1 MPCVKGRATHTLC
14 NPGCN
19 TDCLCCQQVPTA
31 YECRKVCCGNYE
43 TNSLK
48 GYTGETNWTHLLFFR
63 TQDGIGNNLFDPR
76 WGASDTS
83 VNTLAPLAYAD
94 GISSP
99 ANRTVNPRIVSNAV
113 SAISG
118 PDDHPFLNTLITWW
132 GQYIDHTIA
141 ITPAHGEDFSFTSA
155 ANLTEDPNET
165 IFGATIPFSRA
176 DFIPGSNPREHITQL
191 TAFIDADNVYGKDGP
206 RELALRLMD
215 GTGHLRTS
223 SGNLPP
229 FNTFGLP
236 NENAGGLPAEQLFLV
251 GDVRGNENVA
261 LLSLHIMFVRLHN
274 ILADAFV
281 AELPKFTGQDETIYQ
296 QARRLVGGI
305 QQWITFNEYLPR
317 ILGTNAPPIDYP
329 GYDATLNPSVLKEFS
344 TVAYRG
350 VGHPS
355 VQSVLN
361 IGDGSTTLDLTDA
374 FFNPGYVSANG
385 IDDIIRGA
393 LGQNMKN
400 VTTEVV
406 DDLRNT
412 LFGPPAGTVLLDLIA
427 MNIQRGRDL
436 GVPDYN
442 TLRQAYGLA
451 PKATWADVTSDV
463 VLQGRLAMV
472 YPTPSDAD
480 PFIAGLAEPKV
491 GGGIVG
497 ELFARIIREQFVRL
511 RSGDRFWFENDPALR
526 QQDIDM
532 IKSYTLA
539 KVIEKT
545 TNVTVTGSAFT
556 V

>member
-1 MPCVKGRATHTLC
+1 MPCIKGRAKHTLC

-19 TDCLCCQQVPTA
+19 TSCLCCKHTTA
-31 YECRKVCCGNYE
+31 YECRPLCCGDYDVN
-43 TNSLK
+43 NLK
-48 GYTGETNWTHLLFFR
+48 GYTGESNWTHLLFFR
-63 TQDGIGNNLFDPR
+63 TQGGIGNNLFNPI

-83 VNTLAPLAYAD
+83 LNTLAPLAYAD

-99 ANRTVNPRIVSNAV
+99 ANRTVNPRMVSNAV
-113 SAISG
+113 SRFTG
-118 PDDHPFLNTLITWW
+118 PDDHPTLNAVMTWW
-132 GQYIDHTIA
+132 GQYIDHTIS

-155 ANLTEDPNET
+155 ANAGEDPNEI

-176 DFIPGSNPREHITQL
+176 DFVPNSNPREHITL
-191 TAFIDADNVYGKDGP
+191 LSSFLDADNVYGKDGP
-206 RELALRLMD
+206 RELALRALD

-236 NENAGGLPAEQLFLV
+236 NENALGLPADELFLV
-251 GDVRGNENVA
+251 GDVRGNENIA
-261 LLSLHIMFVRLHN
+261 LLSMHVMFVRLHN
-274 ILADAFV
+274 ILADEFV
-281 AELPKFTGQDETIYQ
+281 AELPRFAGQDETIYQ

-305 QQWITFNEYLPR
+305 QQWIIFNEYLPR
-317 ILGTNAPPIDYP
+317 VLGVLSPPIEYG
-329 GYDATLNPSVLKEFS
+329 GYNEAVNSSVLKEFS
-344 TVAYRG
+344 TVAYRA

-361 IGDGSTTLDLTDA
+361 IGDGSTNIDLTTA
-374 FFNPGYVSANG
+374 FFNPGYVVTNG
-385 IDDIIRGA
+385 IDGIVQGA

-400 VTTEVV
+400 ISTEVV
-406 DDLRNT
+406 DELRNT
-412 LFGPPAGTVLLDLIA
+412 LFGPPAGTVLLDLVSL
-427 MNIQRGRDL
+427 NIQRGRDL
-436 GVPDYN
+436 GIPDYN

-451 PKATWADVTSDV
+451 PKATWADVTSDIT
-463 VLQGRLAMV
+463 LQGRLLEV

-491 GGGIVG
+491 SGGIVG
-497 ELFARIIREQFVRL
+497 ELFARIIREQFNRL
-511 RSGDRFWFENDPALR
+511 RNGDRFWFENDPALR
-526 QQDIDM
+526 QQDIDK